1 MRGVA
6 RKFLLNHIQG
16 VWPRAPRGYIIGLAQ
31 PSLVPEKGV
40 HIVANKNT
48 ISPEARSLIN
58 TRISRRAVLAGV
70 GGVGAAS
77 ALAACGSGGD
87 SAAPTDVVRWG
98 NWPLY
103 LDYDEA
109 TKVYPTLENFMKTTG
124 ITAEYF
130 EDYNDNDEFFGKVQ
144 SQLKLGE
151 DIGYDLVTP
160 TDWMAARWI
169 RLGYTQKF
177 DMANV
182 PNAVNILDTLASPS
196 FDPTREQSLTWQG
209 IMSGFGWNAE
219 KNPKGI
225 KTLDDLFSPENK
237 GKIVV
242 LSEMRDT
249 IGIILLAQG
258 IDITKVTEDQFMNG
272 VDFMAQKIS
281 DGWIRGV
288 KGNEYAEDLTSGDA
302 TAVIGWSGDMFILAS
317 ENEGKFEFAI
327 PESGGT
333 ISGDNLMIPSTA
345 SAEGKK
351 NAEKLINYYYDPVVA
366 AEVAA
371 YVNYVC
377 PVKGAQAEME
387 KIAPEL
393 ATSEY
398 IFPTEK
404 TLANLSVFRS
414 LTPTEETNW
423 TEAFEKARGN

>member
-1 MRGVA
+1 MS
-6 RKFLLNHIQG
+6 KES
-16 VWPRAPRGYIIGLAQ
+16 
-31 PSLVPEKGV
+31 SL
-40 HIVANKNT
+40 
-48 ISPEARSLIN
+48 SPEAKSILGAMV
-58 TRISRRAVLAGV
+58 SRRGVLAGA
-70 GGVGAAS
+70 GGLGAAGL
-77 ALAACGSGGD
+77 LAACGGGSD
-87 SAAPTDVVRWG
+87 SADSANSVRWG

-103 LDYDEA
+103 LDYDEE
-109 TKVYPTLENFMKTTG
+109 TKKYPTLEKFKEQTG
-124 ITAEYF
+124 VTAQYF
-130 EDYNDNDEFFGKVQ
+130 EDYNDNDEFYGKVQ
-144 SQLKLGE
+144 AQLKLGE
-151 DIGYDLVTP
+151 DIGYDVVTP

-177 DMANV
+177 DAANI
-182 PNAVNILDTLASPS
+182 PNKSNILDSLASPS
-196 FDPTREQSLTWQG
+196 FDPNREQSLTWQG
-209 IMSGFGWNAE
+209 IMAGFGWNTE

-225 KTLDDLFSPENK
+225 RTLEELFAPQNK

-258 IDITKVTEDQFMNG
+258 VNLQTVTEDQYMNA
-272 VDFMAQKIS
+272 VDYMTKQIS

-302 TAVIGWSGDMFILAS
+302 TAVIGWSGDMFILKA
-317 ENEGKFEFAI
+317 ENEGKFDFAI

-345 SAEGKK
+345 SAEGKA
-351 NAEKLINYYYDPVVA
+351 NAEKLINFYYDPAIA

-393 ATSEY
+393 ASSPF
-398 IFPTEK
+398 IFPDDAMSK
-404 TLANLSVFRS
+404 RLNVFRS
-414 LTPTEETNW
+414 LTPAEETSW
-423 TEAFEKARGN
+423 TEAFQKAAGN

>member
-1 MRGVA
+1 MS
-6 RKFLLNHIQG
+6 KEN
-16 VWPRAPRGYIIGLAQ
+16 
-31 PSLVPEKGV
+31 SL
-40 HIVANKNT
+40 
-48 ISPEARSLIN
+48 SPEARSVLGAMV
-58 TRISRRAVLAGV
+58 SRRGVLAGAGGLGAV
-70 GGVGAAS
+70 GL
-77 ALAACGSGGD
+77 LAACGGGSD
-87 SAAPTDVVRWG
+87 STKSAELVRWG

-103 LDYDEA
+103 LDYDES
-109 TKVYPTLENFMKTTG
+109 TKKYPTLDKFTEASGVTVK
-124 ITAEYF
+124 YF

-144 SQLKLGE
+144 AQLKLGE

-177 DMANV
+177 EVANI
-182 PNAVNILDTLASPS
+182 PNKVNILDSLATPS
-196 FDPTREQSLTWQG
+196 FDPTRAQSLTWQG
-209 IMSGFGWNAE
+209 IMSGFGWNVE

-225 KTLDDLFSPENK
+225 RTIDELFVPANK

-242 LSEMRDT
+242 LTEMRDT
-249 IGIILLAQG
+249 IGIILRSQG
-258 IDITKVTEDQFMNG
+258 VDLQKVTEDQFMNG
-272 VDFMAQKIS
+272 VDFMAKKIN

-317 ENEGKFEFAI
+317 ENEGKFDFAI

-333 ISGDNLMIPSTA
+333 ISGDNLLIPSTA
-345 SAEGKK
+345 SPEGKAS
-351 NAEKLINYYYDPVVA
+351 AEKLINFYYDPVIA

-393 ATSEY
+393 ASSPY
-398 IFPTEK
+398 IFPDAATSAK
-404 TLANLSVFRS
+404 LSVFRS
-414 LTPTEETNW
+414 LTPAEETLW
-423 TEAFEKARGN
+423 SQAFQKAAGN

>member
-1 MRGVA
+1 MS
-6 RKFLLNHIQG
+6 KES
-16 VWPRAPRGYIIGLAQ
+16 
-31 PSLVPEKGV
+31 SL
-40 HIVANKNT
+40 
-48 ISPEARSLIN
+48 SPEAKSILGAMV
-58 TRISRRAVLAGV
+58 SRRGVLAGA
-70 GGVGAAS
+70 GGLGAAGL
-77 ALAACGSGGD
+77 LAACGGGSDSGD
-87 SAAPTDVVRWG
+87 SANSVRWG

-103 LDYDEA
+103 LDYDED
-109 TKVYPTLENFMKTTG
+109 TKKYPTLDKFKEQTG

-130 EDYNDNDEFFGKVQ
+130 EDYNDNDEFYGKVQ
-144 SQLKLGE
+144 AQLKLGE
-151 DIGYDLVTP
+151 DIGYDVVTP

-177 DMANV
+177 DAANI
-182 PNAVNILDTLASPS
+182 PNKSNILDSLASPS
-196 FDPTREQSLTWQG
+196 FDPNREQSMTWQG
-209 IMSGFGWNAE
+209 IMAGFGWNTA

-225 KTLDDLFSPENK
+225 RTLEELFAPQNK

-258 IDITKVTEDQFMNG
+258 VNLQTVTEDQYMNA
-272 VDFMAQKIS
+272 VDYMAKQIS

-302 TAVIGWSGDMFILAS
+302 TAVIGWSGDMFILKA
-317 ENEGKFEFAI
+317 ENEGKFDFAI

-345 SAEGKK
+345 SAEGKA
-351 NAEKLINYYYDPVVA
+351 NAEKLINFYYDPAIA

-393 ATSEY
+393 ASSPF
-398 IFPTEK
+398 IFPDDAMSK
-404 TLANLSVFRS
+404 RLNVFRS
-414 LTPTEETNW
+414 LTPAEETSW
-423 TEAFEKARGN
+423 T

>member
-1 MRGVA
+1 MS
-6 RKFLLNHIQG
+6 KES
-16 VWPRAPRGYIIGLAQ
+16 
-31 PSLVPEKGV
+31 SL
-40 HIVANKNT
+40 
-48 ISPEARSLIN
+48 SPEAKSILGAMV
-58 TRISRRAVLAGV
+58 SRRGVLAGA
-70 GGVGAAS
+70 GGLGAAGL
-77 ALAACGSGGD
+77 LAACGGSDSGD
-87 SAAPTDVVRWG
+87 SANSVRWG

-103 LDYDEA
+103 LDYDED
-109 TKVYPTLENFMKTTG
+109 TKKYPTLDKFQEQTG

-130 EDYNDNDEFFGKVQ
+130 EDYNDNDEFYGKVQ
-144 SQLKLGE
+144 AQLKLGE
-151 DIGYDLVTP
+151 DIGYDVVTP

-177 DMANV
+177 DAANI
-182 PNAVNILDTLASPS
+182 PNKSNILDSLASPS
-196 FDPTREQSLTWQG
+196 FDPNREQSLTWQG
-209 IMSGFGWNAE
+209 IMAGFGWNTA

-225 KTLDDLFSPENK
+225 RTLEELFAPQNK

-258 IDITKVTEDQFMNG
+258 VNLQTVTEDQYMNA
-272 VDFMAQKIS
+272 VDYMAKQIS

-302 TAVIGWSGDMFILAS
+302 TAVIGWSGDMFILKA
-317 ENEGKFEFAI
+317 ENEGKFDFAI
-327 PESGGT
+327 PESGGI

-345 SAEGKK
+345 SAEGKA
-351 NAEKLINYYYDPVVA
+351 NAEKLINFYYDPAIA

-393 ATSEY
+393 ASSPF
-398 IFPTEK
+398 IFPDDAMSK
-404 TLANLSVFRS
+404 RLNVFRS
-414 LTPTEETNW
+414 LTPAEETSW
-423 TEAFEKARGN
+423 TEAFQKAAGN

>member
-1 MRGVA
+1 MA
-6 RKFLLNHIQG
+6 TEHPL
-16 VWPRAPRGYIIGLAQ
+16 
-31 PSLVPEKGV
+31 
-40 HIVANKNT
+40 
-48 ISPEARSLIN
+48 SPEARSILGA
-58 TRISRRAVLAGV
+58 RISRRGVLAGA
-70 GGVGAAS
+70 GGLGAAGL
-77 ALAACGSGGD
+77 LAACGGSGGD
-87 SAAPTDVVRWG
+87 SASSANTVRWG

-103 LDYDEA
+103 LDFDA
-109 TKVYPTLENFMKTTG
+109 KTKKYPTLEKFSKDSG
-124 ITAEYF
+124 IDAKYF

-144 SQLKLGE
+144 AQLKLGE
-151 DIGYDLVTP
+151 DIGYDVVTP

-177 DMANV
+177 DLANI
-182 PNAVNILDTLASPS
+182 PNHGNILDSLKSPS
-196 FDPTREQSLTWQG
+196 YDPNRESSLTWQG
-209 IMSGFGWNAE
+209 IMAGFGWNVE

-225 KTLDDLFSPENK
+225 HTLEQLFAPQNK

-242 LSEMRDT
+242 LTEMRDT
-249 IGIILLAQG
+249 IGVILMAQG
-258 IDITKVTEDQFMNG
+258 VDITKVTEAQFMNA
-272 VDFMAQKIS
+272 VDFMAKKIK

-288 KGNEYAEDLTSGDA
+288 KGNEYAQDLTSGDA
-302 TAVIGWSGDMFILAS
+302 TAVIGWSGDMFILSS
-317 ENEGKFEFAI
+317 ENAGKFDFAI

-345 SAEGKK
+345 SATGKA
-351 NAEKLINYYYDPVVA
+351 NGEKLINYYYDPAVA

-404 TLANLSVFRS
+404 TSSRLNVFRS
-414 LTPTEETNW
+414 LTPDEETKW
-423 TEAFEKARGN
+423 AEAFQKAQGN

>member
-1 MRGVA
+1 MAVER
-6 RKFLLNHIQG
+6 
-16 VWPRAPRGYIIGLAQ
+16 
-31 PSLVPEKGV
+31 SL
-40 HIVANKNT
+40 
-48 ISPEARSLIN
+48 SPEARSILGAG
-58 TRISRRAVLAGV
+58 ISRRSVLAGA
-70 GGVGAAS
+70 GGLGAAGL
-77 ALAACGSGGD
+77 LAACGGGGD
-87 SAAPTDVVRWG
+87 SATAENSVRWG

-103 LDYDEA
+103 LDFDEESK
-109 TKVYPTLENFMKTTG
+109 TYPTLEKFKSATG
-124 ITAEYF
+124 IDAQYF

-144 SQLKLGE
+144 AQLKLGE
-151 DIGYDLVTP
+151 DIGYDVVTP

-177 DMANV
+177 DLANI
-182 PNAVNILDTLASPS
+182 PNHGNILDSLKSPS
-196 FDPTREQSLTWQG
+196 YDPSRESSLTWQG
-209 IMSGFGWNAE
+209 IMAGFGWNTA

-225 KTLDDLFSPENK
+225 RTIEDLFSPQNK

-242 LSEMRDT
+242 LTEMRDT
-249 IGIILLAQG
+249 IGVILLSQG
-258 IDITKVTEDQFMNG
+258 VDITKVTEDQFMNA
-272 VDFMAQKIS
+272 VDFMAKKIA

-317 ENEGKFEFAI
+317 ENAGKFDFAI

-345 SAEGKK
+345 TPAGKA
-351 NAEKLINYYYDPVVA
+351 NSEKLINYYYDPAVA

-404 TLANLSVFRS
+404 TSSRLNVFRS
-414 LTPTEETNW
+414 LTPDEETKW
-423 TEAFEKARGN
+423 AEAFQKAQGN

>member
-1 MRGVA
+1 MAIKR
-6 RKFLLNHIQG
+6 
-16 VWPRAPRGYIIGLAQ
+16 
-31 PSLVPEKGV
+31 SL
-40 HIVANKNT
+40 
-48 ISPEARSLIN
+48 SPEARSILGAA
-58 TRISRRAVLAGV
+58 ISRRSVL
-70 GGVGAAS
+70 VGAGGLGA
-77 ALAACGSGGD
+77 AGLLTACGGGGE
-87 SAAPTDVVRWG
+87 SETAESSVRWG

-103 LDYDEA
+103 LDFDEESK
-109 TKVYPTLENFMKTTG
+109 TYPTLEKFKTQTG
-124 ITAEYF
+124 IDAQYF

-144 SQLKLGE
+144 AQLKLGE
-151 DIGYDLVTP
+151 DIGYDVVTP

-169 RLGYTQKF
+169 RLGYAQKF
-177 DMANV
+177 DLANI
-182 PNAVNILDTLASPS
+182 PNNGNILDSLKSPS
-196 FDPTREQSLTWQG
+196 YDPSRESTLTWQG
-209 IMSGFGWNAE
+209 IMAGFGWNTA

-225 KTLDDLFSPENK
+225 RTIEDLFSPQNK

-249 IGIILLAQG
+249 IGVILLSQG
-258 IDITKVTEDQFMNG
+258 VDITKVTEDQFMNA
-272 VDFMAQKIS
+272 VDFMAKKIA

-317 ENEGKFEFAI
+317 ENEGKFDFAI

-345 SAEGKK
+345 SPAGKA
-351 NAEKLINYYYDPVVA
+351 NGEKLINYYYDPAVA

-404 TLANLSVFRS
+404 TSSRLNVFRS
-414 LTPTEETNW
+414 LTPDEETKW
-423 TEAFEKARGN
+423 AEAFQQAQGN

>member
-1 MRGVA
+1 MATER
-6 RKFLLNHIQG
+6 
-16 VWPRAPRGYIIGLAQ
+16 
-31 PSLVPEKGV
+31 SL
-40 HIVANKNT
+40 
-48 ISPEARSLIN
+48 SPEARSILK
-58 TRISRRAVLAGV
+58 TQISRRAVLAGA
-70 GGVGAAS
+70 GGVGAAGL
-77 ALAACGSGGD
+77 LAACGGGSSSAGGD
-87 SAAPTDVVRWG
+87 TNTVRWG

-103 LDYDEA
+103 LDFDEA
-109 TKVYPTLENFMKTTG
+109 SKTYPTLVKFSEKTG
-124 ITAEYF
+124 IDAKYF

-144 SQLKLGE
+144 AQLKLGE
-151 DIGYDLVTP
+151 DIGYDVVTP

-177 DMANV
+177 DVANI
-182 PNAVNILDTLASPS
+182 PNKINILDSLAAPS
-196 FDPTREQSLTWQG
+196 YDPNRESSLTWQG
-209 IMSGFGWNAE
+209 IMSGFGWNTE

-225 KTLDDLFSPENK
+225 HTLDELFAPQNK

-242 LSEMRDT
+242 LTEMRDT

-258 IDITKVTEDQFMNG
+258 VDITKVTENEFMNA
-272 VDFMAQKIS
+272 VDFMAKKIS

-302 TAVIGWSGDMFILAS
+302 TAVIGWSGDMFILSS
-317 ENEGKFEFAI
+317 ENAGKFDFAI

-345 SAEGKK
+345 SPEGKK
-351 NAEKLINYYYDPVVA
+351 NAEALINYYYDPAVA

-377 PVKGAQAEME
+377 PVMGAQAEME

-404 TLANLSVFRS
+404 TASRLHVFRS
-414 LTPTEETNW
+414 LTPDEETKW
-423 TEAFEKARGN
+423 SEAFQQAQGN

>member
-1 MRGVA
+1 MS
-6 RKFLLNHIQG
+6 KES
-16 VWPRAPRGYIIGLAQ
+16 
-31 PSLVPEKGV
+31 SL
-40 HIVANKNT
+40 
-48 ISPEARSLIN
+48 SPEAKSILGAMV
-58 TRISRRAVLAGV
+58 SRRGVLAGA
-70 GGVGAAS
+70 GGLGAAGL
-77 ALAACGSGGD
+77 LAACGGGSD
-87 SAAPTDVVRWG
+87 SADSANSVRWG

-103 LDYDEA
+103 LDYDEE
-109 TKVYPTLENFMKTTG
+109 TKKYPTLEKFKEQTG
-124 ITAEYF
+124 VTAQYF
-130 EDYNDNDEFFGKVQ
+130 EDYNDNDEFYGKVQ
-144 SQLKLGE
+144 AQLKLGE
-151 DIGYDLVTP
+151 DIGYDVVTP

-177 DMANV
+177 DAANI
-182 PNAVNILDTLASPS
+182 PNKSNILDSLASPS
-196 FDPTREQSLTWQG
+196 FDPNREQSLTWQG
-209 IMSGFGWNAE
+209 IMAGFGWNTE

-225 KTLDDLFSPENK
+225 RTLEELFAPQNK

-258 IDITKVTEDQFMNG
+258 VNLQTVTEVQYMNA
-272 VDFMAQKIS
+272 VDYMSKQIS

-302 TAVIGWSGDMFILAS
+302 TAVIGWSGDMFILKA
-317 ENEGKFEFAI
+317 ENEGKFDFAI

-345 SAEGKK
+345 SAEGKA
-351 NAEKLINYYYDPVVA
+351 NAEKLINFYYDPAIA

-393 ATSEY
+393 ASSPF
-398 IFPTEK
+398 IFPDDK
-404 TLANLSVFRS
+404 MSQRLNVFRS
-414 LTPTEETNW
+414 LTPAEETSW
-423 TEAFEKARGN
+423 TEAFQKAAGN